1 MQLFSVGLYKLNM
14 DGSIVYQ
21 ENGNP
26 VDSYSI
32 DDIVSYARAWTG
44 FVEKPECGGPATS
57 KEGSADTTLDPMRID
72 ITKRDLFP
80 KNNLLNGFIV
90 SYGNIFILHS
100 IISWSLALTI
110 HHIFSISSGR

>member
-14 DGSIVYQ
+14 DGSIIYQ

-44 FVEKPECGGPATS
+44 FVEKPERGGAASSENGFQES
-57 KEGSADTTLDPMRID
+57 KVDPMRID
-72 ITKRDLFP
+72 IDKRDLFP
-80 KNNLLNGFIV
+80 KNDLDDGFIV
-90 SYGNIFILHS
+90 SSSNIFILHS
-100 IISWSLALTI
+100 IISLSLALTI
-110 HHIFSISSGR
+110 CHVSTIS

>member
-1 MQLFSVGLYKLNM
+1 M
-14 DGSIVYQ
+14 DGSIIYQ

-44 FVEKPECGGPATS
+44 FVEKPERGGAASSENGFQES
-57 KEGSADTTLDPMRID
+57 KVDPMRID
-72 ITKRDLFP
+72 IDKRDLFP

>member
-1 MQLFSVGLYKLNM
+1 M
-14 DGSIVYQ
+14 DGSIIYQ

-44 FVEKPECGGPATS
+44 FVEKPERGGAASSENGFQES
-57 KEGSADTTLDPMRID
+57 KVDPMRID
-72 ITKRDLFP
+72 IDKRDLFP

-90 SYGNIFILHS
+90 SFRQILFYIIHGLITHHLPRFLSLS
-100 IISWSLALTI
+100 IL
-110 HHIFSISSGR
+110 

>member
-44 FVEKPECGGPATS
+44 FVEKPERGGPATS

-90 SYGNIFILHS
+90 SYGNILCS
-100 IISWSLALTI
+100 
-110 HHIFSISSGR
+110 